1 MARPFGKVIE
11 RMVVEG
17 LHAIQEKY
25 GYIPEKELYD
35 LAAQLKMPVYAV
47 HGVATFYPHF
57 RLQPPPRAT
66 IHVCTDLCCHMRS
79 AETLLDEAKNIAGDD
94 PKIEVKNCSCLGQC
108 DGAPAALI
116 NDHPYAGRSH
126 GEMLDLI
133 RRAINGEVL
142 EHQHFR
148 SPKGPFK
155 TDPYSGPHEH
165 YGALKSLLGSGD
177 FAAGVVDKI
186 KAANLRGMGGAG
198 SPAFRKWDTVSKAKS
213 DKKYIV
219 CNADESE
226 VGTFKDR
233 EILKLLPHLVVEA
246 MAIAAVTT
254 GADKGYIYIRHE
266 YHEQAVELEKEIAR
280 ANMLGALGKNIFG
293 SGKTFELQV
302 FVSPGG
308 YVQGEETALLE
319 AIEGR
324 RGQPR
329 NKERDVGLIRGVPAF
344 TGLFGK
350 PTIINNVETFA
361 YIPSIILKGPDWF
374 KSQGKNGSLG
384 LKWVGIGGDV
394 SEPGVFEICMGTT
407 YTELIAM
414 AGGIRG
420 GLKLKAFCPSGPTGG
435 FCPAAFADYPMDFKI
450 FGPKGEPVNE
460 WAKAGG
466 FASVGSAA
474 IIVLADDRCVVD
486 AALNFTRFYR
496 NESCGKCVPCRVGS
510 QKIVDIIAGITQGT
524 ARPRDIAEID
534 RLSMTLDLTSICGLG
549 QVVPSPMQSAL
560 KYFRAEVDEHL
571 LQRTCPADVCFSKKG
586 ASPVENTNKQMS
598 AAGGESR

>member
-1 MARPFGKVIE
+1 
-11 RMVVEG
+11 MVVEG
-17 LHAIQEKY
+17 LRAIQDKY
-25 GYIPEKELYD
+25 GYVPEKELHE
-35 LAAQLKMPVYAV
+35 LASRLKMPVYAI

-57 RLQPPPRAT
+57 RLQPPPKAV
-66 IHVCTDLCCHMRS
+66 IHVCTDLCCHMKH
-79 AETLLDEAKNIAGDD
+79 AEALLDEAKAMAAGDD
-94 PKIEVKNCSCLGQC
+94 AIEVKNCSCLGQC
-108 DGAPAALI
+108 DGAPAVLI
-116 NDHPYAGRSH
+116 NDHPHAGRTR
-126 GEMLDLI
+126 GQMLDLF
-133 RRAINGEVL
+133 RRAIAGESL
-142 EHQHFR
+142 EHQHFN
-148 SPKGPFK
+148 SPKGPFR
-155 TDPYSGPHEH
+155 TDPYATPDEH
-165 YGALKSLLGSGD
+165 YGALKALLASKD
-177 FAAGVVDKI
+177 FAGVVEKI

-198 SPAFRKWDTVSKAKS
+198 SPAFRKWDTVFKAKS
-213 DKKYIV
+213 DKKFIV

-233 EILKLLPHLVVEA
+233 ELLKLLPHLLVEA

-266 YHEQAVELEKEIAR
+266 YHEQVGILEKEIAR
-280 ANMLGALGKNIFG
+280 ARSLGIIGPNVLN
-293 SGKTFELQV
+293 SGKTFDLEI

-329 NKERDVGLIRGVPAF
+329 NKERDVGLIHGVPAF

-361 YIPSIILKGPDWF
+361 YIPAILLKGPDWF
-374 KSQGKNGSLG
+374 KAQGANGCHG

-394 SEPGVFEICMGTT
+394 NEPGVFEVCMGTK
-407 YTELIAM
+407 YSEVIQK

-420 GLKLKAFCPSGPTGG
+420 GRALKAICPSGPTGG
-435 FCPAAFADYPMDFKI
+435 FLPAAFTDYPMDFKI
-450 FGPKGEPVNE
+450 FGPKGEPMND

-474 IIVLADDRCVVD
+474 IIVLADDRCLVD

-510 QKIVDIIAGITQGT
+510 QKIVDIIAGISQGT
-524 ARPRDIAEID
+524 ATDRDIAEID
-534 RLSMTLDLTSICGLG
+534 RLSLTLDLTSICGLG
-549 QVVPSPMQSAL
+549 QVVPSPIQSVL
-560 KYFRAEVDEHL
+560 KYFRPEVEDHL
-571 LQRTCPADVCFSKKG
+571 LRKTCPAGVCFRK
-586 ASPVENTNKQMS
+586 SPSQVQNTNKQMS
-598 AAGGESR
+598 AAGDKAK